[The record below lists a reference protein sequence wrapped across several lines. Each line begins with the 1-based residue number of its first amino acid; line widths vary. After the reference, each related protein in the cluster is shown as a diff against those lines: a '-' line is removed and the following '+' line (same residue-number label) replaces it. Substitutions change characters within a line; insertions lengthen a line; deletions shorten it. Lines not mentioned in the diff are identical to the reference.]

1 MPLIG
6 ARLREDL
13 DAVPSRKL
21 VLSRKGIIVD
31 ANFANCFL
39 RRDLPV
45 REAIDFDLCVSAS
58 FWIGRSSH
66 CLKRSGEGLWIVENV
81 FQAGYAVQTHRHT
94 GPVYGYTT
102 GGAWKYREYDYVNRA
117 GSFLYE
123 PAGSVHTLEC
133 IEDDTHVWF
142 QMYGA
147 NLNLDAEG
155 NVESI
160 FDGPGTLAAYY
171 ALCEAAGLPR
181 PNVLT
186 D

>member
-1 MPLIG
+1 MTLMEERPVAVHIG
-6 ARLREDL
+6 AD
-13 DAVPSRKL
+13 
-21 VLSRKGIIVD
+21 
-31 ANFANCFL
+31 
-39 RRDLPV
+39 DLPWV
-45 REAIDFDLCVSAS
+45 D
-58 FWIGRSSH
+58 IGDGSK
-66 CLKRSGEGLWIVENV
+66 LKVLQVKATEGLWIVQNI
-81 FQAGYAVQTHRHT
+81 FQAGYTVPTHRHT
-94 GPVYGYTT
+94 GPVWGYTIS
-102 GGAWKYREYDYVNRA
+102 GAWRYKEYDYVNRA

-133 IEDDTHVWF
+133 VEDDTNVWF

-155 NVESI
+155 NIESV

-186 D
+186 E